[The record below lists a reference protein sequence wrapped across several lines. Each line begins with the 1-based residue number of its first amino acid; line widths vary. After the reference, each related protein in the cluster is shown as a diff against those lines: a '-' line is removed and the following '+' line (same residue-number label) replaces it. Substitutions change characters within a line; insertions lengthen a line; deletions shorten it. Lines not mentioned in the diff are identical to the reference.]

1 LTPHVRASTGVLGLL
16 VTGSFHGTMMGGGA
30 CDWLKTGRIG
40 AKTAKQAEIHLA
52 DLQKILSI
60 VRAAGGDG
68 PRGGRLTPR
77 YRFFPVKM
85 ANGAQEGVIC

>member
-1 LTPHVRASTGVLGLL
+1 
-16 VTGSFHGTMMGGGA
+16 MMGGGA

-60 VRAAGGDG
+60 VRARSAPGLAD
-68 PRGGRLTPR
+68 GRLTGR
-77 YRFFPVKM
+77 YRCFPVKM
-85 ANGAQEGVIC
+85 ANARQERVIC